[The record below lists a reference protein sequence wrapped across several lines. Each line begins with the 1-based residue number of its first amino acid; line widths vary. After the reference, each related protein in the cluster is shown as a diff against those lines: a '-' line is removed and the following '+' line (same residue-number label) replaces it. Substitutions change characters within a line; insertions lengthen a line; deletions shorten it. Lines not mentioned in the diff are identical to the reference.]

1 MQYKIFSVSTI
12 SGEQEEERM
21 NKFIRSVKVVATKSQ
36 FCQNADMEY
45 WTFCITYMPTQKS
58 EEERQ
63 RKTRIDYREV
73 LGENEFAKFAEMRKV
88 RKTISERISIPA
100 YAVFTDAELAEMAK
114 VEEASIEN
122 FMKIDGI
129 SEKQM
134 NAYGA
139 EIIAGLEGYLRDRE

>member
-1 MQYKIFSVSTI
+1 
-12 SGEQEEERM
+12 M

-36 FCQNADMEY
+36 FCQTSDAEY
-45 WTFCITYMPTQKS
+45 WTFCITYQPTQKS

-63 RKTRIDYREV
+63 RKAKIDYREV
-73 LGENEFAKFAEMRKV
+73 LSENEFARFAEMRKV
-88 RKTISERISIPA
+88 RKAISERMAIPA

-114 VEEASIEN
+114 VEVPSIEN

-134 NAYGA
+134 KSYGD
-139 EIIAGLEGYLRDRE
+139 EIINGLDAYLRERQ